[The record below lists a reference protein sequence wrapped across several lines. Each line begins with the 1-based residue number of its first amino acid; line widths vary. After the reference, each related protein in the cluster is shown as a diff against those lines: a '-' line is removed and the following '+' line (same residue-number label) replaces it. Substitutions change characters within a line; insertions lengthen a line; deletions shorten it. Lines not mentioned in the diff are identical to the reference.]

1 MGKRG
6 EATREGGEA
15 HCGGAKAMN
24 CMVSGGLRA
33 RVLAVWRREV
43 GRAARVRSRRSRGI
57 YRGSQGSKY
66 GRGSPGVT
74 SPDRARS
81 RHREKRK
88 EEEERRKEE
97 GDVSAD
103 VRDPPVGA

>member
-6 EATREGGEA
+6 EAVRGEGEA
-15 HCGGAKAMN
+15 HRGGAKTMN
-24 CMVSGGLRA
+24 STVSGGLRA
-33 RVLAVWRREV
+33 PIPAAWRREV
-43 GRAARVRSRRSRGI
+43 GRAARVRSRRRRGI

-81 RHREKRK
+81 RHREKGKRK
-88 EEEERRKEE
+88 KKEGKRR
-97 GDVSAD
+97 ATC
-103 VRDPPVGA
+103 PL